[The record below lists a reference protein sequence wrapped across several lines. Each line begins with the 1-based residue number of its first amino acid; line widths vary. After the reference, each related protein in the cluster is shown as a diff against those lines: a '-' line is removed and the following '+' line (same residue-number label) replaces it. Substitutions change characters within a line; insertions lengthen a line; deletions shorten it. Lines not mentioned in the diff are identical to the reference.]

1 MPRRARSSSHSLAGS
16 PTARLRTCVCLFTV
30 SWVKGLVGA
39 LMFLVFADDWGCAY
53 SSHIGAPLGW
63 VHGIFVE
70 PLPIKVRLLDL
81 ILLGVLVAASFKRDT
96 RGAHVSPMKNAL
108 FLALGTT
115 IFSFAW
121 GLVHGGDS
129 RAASWQIL
137 LDPQL
142 HPLRVHSGCYV
153 SDRGRLRHS
162 RKVADGRGNLSRTGL
177 LDFIFTWGSSTVGE
191 GGAFLT
197 THDDTIG
204 WVVCILI
211 LIVNAIERR
220 STAVTLRNLAL
231 IAFFLGAIQFNS
243 RRLAWVSLAMGL
255 VITYFLFPEGRVKR
269 RVKRLSLIMAPV
281 LAVYVVVG
289 WGQASPIFLP
299 LRAFATVSTQED
311 ASTLARNAENLGL
324 IATANVFGP
333 AWGSG
338 WGRPYICLT
347 YKYTIADA
355 FELWQYVPHNSIL
368 GLLAFTGALGFA
380 GFWLAIP
387 TAVFLNARVARL
399 STDPLA
405 RNVAIIGA
413 AQMIVC
419 ANQFYGDMGT
429 FFFKPMYVM
438 GISYA
443 IALRLPRSTGVWTAP
458 TKAPTRGQ

>member
-1 MPRRARSSSHSLAGS
+1 
-16 PTARLRTCVCLFTV
+16 LFTV

-39 LMFLVFADDWGCAY
+39 LMFLVFAEDWGCAY
-53 SSHIGAPLGW
+53 SSHLGAPLGW
-63 VHGIFVE
+63 VHDIFVE
-70 PLPIKVRLLDL
+70 PLAIKVRLLDL
-81 ILLGVLVAASFKRDT
+81 ILLGVLVTASFKRDT
-96 RGAHVSPMKNAL
+96 RGAHVPPMKNVL

-121 GLVHGGDS
+121 GLAHGGDA
-129 RAASWQIL
+129 RAASWQTYLIL
-137 LDPQL
+137 SCILFAFTLGATFRTATDYVTL
-142 HPLRVHSGCYV
+142 AKWLMAAAIYRGLGCWISY
-153 SDRGRLRHS
+153 
-162 RKVADGRGNLSRTGL
+162 
-177 LDFIFTWGSSTVGE
+177 FTWGGSTVGE

-255 VITYFLFPEGRVKR
+255 VIMYFLFPEGRVKR

-289 WGQASPIFLP
+289 WGQANPIFMP

-347 YKYTIADA
+347 YKYSIAEA

-368 GLLAFTGALGFA
+368 GLLAFTGTLGFA

-399 STDPLA
+399 STDPVA

-443 IALRLPRSTGVWTAP
+443 IALRLPRSTGVWNAP
-458 TKAPTRGQ
+458 NHAPTRGQ

>member
-1 MPRRARSSSHSLAGS
+1 
-16 PTARLRTCVCLFTV
+16 
-30 SWVKGLVGA
+30 
-39 LMFLVFADDWGCAY
+39 MFLVFAEDWGCAY
-53 SSHIGAPLGW
+53 ASHLGTPLAW
-63 VHGIFVE
+63 VHDLLIE
-70 PLPIKVRLLDL
+70 PLPIKVRPFDL
-81 ILLGVLVAASFKRDT
+81 IILVILAAASSKRD
-96 RGAHVSPMKNAL
+96 GKGPHVPAMKNAML
-108 FLALGTT
+108 LALGTT
-115 IFSFAW
+115 IFSFLYGVAR
-121 GLVHGGDS
+121 GGDS
-129 RAASWQIL
+129 RAASWQVYLILSCIL
-137 LDPQL
+137 LSFTIAALFRTPADFGSL
-142 HPLRVHSGCYV
+142 AKWLMAAAIYRGLGCWISY
-153 SDRGRLRHS
+153 
-162 RKVADGRGNLSRTGL
+162 
-177 LDFIFTWGSSTVGE
+177 FTWGSSSVGE

-211 LIVNAIERR
+211 LIVNALDKR

-255 VITYFLFPEGRVKR
+255 IVTYFLFPQGKLKR
-269 RVKRLSLIMAPV
+269 RINRLALILAPV
-281 LAVYVVVG
+281 LVLYVGVG
-289 WGQASPIFLP
+289 WGQSNPIFLP
-299 LRAFATVSTQED
+299 LRSFATVSTQED

-324 IATANVFGP
+324 IATANSFGP
-333 AWGSG
+333 LLGSG

-368 GLLAFTGALGFA
+368 GLLAFTGILGFA

-399 STDPLA
+399 SRDPMA

-413 AQMIVC
+413 AQMVVC

-438 GISYA
+438 CVSYA
-443 IALRLPRSTGVWTAP
+443 IALRLPRATGLWTNP
-458 TKAPTRGQ
+458 NKASEARPMSK